1 MRDMTRQILEDPNN
15 THPAGGSRRPL
26 AFSVRGGIAL
36 LICFLIGVAAAALL
50 IYTLL

>member
-1 MRDMTRQILEDPNN
+1 MQEMTRPIVEDPPGRKE
-15 THPAGGSRRPL
+15 HRPFSMSVKAG
-26 AFSVRGGIAL
+26 VAL

>member
-1 MRDMTRQILEDPNN
+1 MTRPIADEPSN

-26 AFSVRGGIAL
+26 AISIKGGIAL
-36 LICFLIGVAAAALL
+36 LICFLIGVAAAILL